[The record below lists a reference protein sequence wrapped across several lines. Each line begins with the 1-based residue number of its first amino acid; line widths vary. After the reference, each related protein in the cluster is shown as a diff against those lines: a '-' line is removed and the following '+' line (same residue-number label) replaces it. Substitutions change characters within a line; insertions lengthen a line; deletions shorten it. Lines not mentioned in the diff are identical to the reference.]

1 MLGVKFGRRSWC
13 LRSVSLAAMLMP
25 LIAASARAQ
34 WTCQTATPIT
44 IGVVV
49 NGNNA
54 SSPGD
59 GVTGLCTPTN
69 RAAWHSF
76 VPSVTGVHTISTCGS
91 GINAVAALFSDC
103 GLSAVVCDDDTC
115 GDDAVL
121 VSTLNAGQ
129 TYYLRVASSGATAGG
144 SYAVLISQ
152 PPTGVISGDLCGT
165 GAFLATNSTQTF
177 INGPT
182 TGTDVS
188 ACGTG
193 DTSDVF
199 FAFNADA
206 PGTYRVQVCTQAFQP
221 VLSAQ
226 AACFSATSLQ
236 CDVGTQAAPCAGGG
250 SASLLIT
257 PATVP
262 SQVLIRVAGV
272 RGSFG
277 PFEMTLFAPSSNDAC
292 ANARVLS
299 VGTPVSGRTSPII
312 GTEGTVA
319 CATSAF
325 DVWYT
330 FVPPVLASY
339 TISTCTQPVFD
350 TVLSVHTACP
360 GVPGAGVIAC
370 SDNACGSASSVTL
383 SLAAGTP
390 YRVRVAGKGAA
401 PNAEWGPFAILVSQN
416 APSNDN
422 CFSARTTFEGSIVD
436 SSTIGATGTDQTP
449 GCASNDTK
457 DVWFDFTP
465 TVTSTY
471 AVNTCGSG
479 SSAGVSVFQSCT
491 GAPIAC
497 NESDSSFCDSTAG
510 ARVSVAMVA
519 GTRYLIRVATPDGGE
534 GSFRLVVVRQP
545 AIGDNCADAMDINGS
560 GSRPFS
566 FLGATPSGVSSCG
579 GDPSAP
585 DVWFSFV
592 GGPERFFRVQT
603 CGSSTPLTLSV
614 FSESPCTGML
624 TPIACGGSV
633 PSICGTSE
641 GSIARLF
648 TRSRQTYYI
657 RAAAT
662 TSLLGAANISIEP
675 DAPIN
680 DRCDDAMPL
689 PLGTAVLGSNVDATT
704 DALASC
710 AADGRDVWYQLL
722 PAATGWYR
730 IDTCTATS
738 SSSPLNTVMT
748 LHASCAAPAYACNDD
763 NTTACG
769 SGSNRSALV
778 VRLVAGNPVLLRVA
792 GASGAQGTFSA
803 RWQLVPP
810 PNDTCAQ
817 AIAVGNG
824 TVELD
829 TLGATDDAPGITGC
843 TITPSLTAMRSDVWF
858 RYTAP
863 QSGTARISV
872 CGSLFDSVLAVS
884 SATGG
889 CPSSAYPI
897 LACNDDSICVPGSGV
912 TTAQSAVNLPVTAN
926 QAYFI
931 RIGSRDGSGG
941 PGFLQITQGNLCA
954 CDFNRSG
961 TLTSVDIIDFLN
973 AWFSQLSSAD
983 FNQMGGV
990 TTSDIIDFLNCFFTR
1005 PAGC

>member
-13 LRSVSLAAMLMP
+13 LRSVSLAAMVIP
-25 LIAASARAQ
+25 LLSATAQAQ

-44 IGVVV
+44 IGGVF
-49 NGNNA
+49 NGNTA
-54 SSPGD
+54 ASPGD
-59 GVTGLCTPTN
+59 GVMGLCVATN

-91 GINAVAALFSDC
+91 GINAVATLFSDC
-103 GLSAVVCDDDTC
+103 GLSAVACDDDTC

-165 GAFLATNSTQTF
+165 GAFLVTNSTQTF

-221 VLSAQ
+221 VLSVQ
-226 AACFSATSLQ
+226 AACFSATSVQ
-236 CDVGTQAAPCAGGG
+236 CDVGTQAAACAGGG

-277 PFEMTLFAPSSNDAC
+277 PFAITLFAPSSNDAC
-292 ANARVLS
+292 ANARVLAAD
-299 VGTPVSGRTSPII
+299 VPQVGRTSPII
-312 GTEGTVA
+312 GTDTTVN
-319 CATSAF
+319 CAQSSF

-330 FVPPVLASY
+330 FTPQISGPF
-339 TISTCTQPVFD
+339 TISTCGASTFD

-401 PNAEWGPFAILVSQN
+401 PNGQWGDFTILAAQN
-416 APSNDN
+416 APTNDQ
-422 CFSARTTFEGSIVD
+422 CGAASAIIEGSLVIG
-436 SSTIGATGTDQTP
+436 TTAGATGTDLTP
-449 GCASNDTK
+449 GCAEGDSK
-457 DVWFDFTP
+457 DVWYAFTP
-465 TVTSTY
+465 TLSATY
-471 AVNTCGSG
+471 VVHTCGSPTAA
-479 SSAGVSVFQSCT
+479 SVSVFDSCA

-497 NESDSSFCDSTAG
+497 SESDPSFCGSG
-510 ARVSVAMVA
+510 NGGRIGVALNS
-519 GTRYLIRVATPDGGE
+519 GGSYRIRVATLGGGE
-534 GSFRLVVVRQP
+534 GQFQLAVIRQP
-545 AIGDNCADAMDINGS
+545 AAGDDCGAPLSLSLGVPAAA
-560 GSRPFS
+560 S
-566 FLGATPSGVSSCG
+566 FAGATASGVSSCAA
-579 GDPSAP
+579 PSSP
-585 DVWFSFV
+585 DLWFSFT
-592 GGPERFFRVQT
+592 PATTRHFRIQS
-603 CGSSTPLTLSV
+603 CGSATPLTLGV
-614 FSESPCTGML
+614 FTGASCSSGL
-624 TPIACGGSV
+624 SPIACGTWATTF
-633 PSICGTSE
+633 CGSE
-641 GSIARLF
+641 GSLARALL
-648 TRSRQTYYI
+648 TGGQTYLI

-662 TSLLGAANISIEP
+662 SSLLGAATITVESEVP
-675 DAPIN
+675 GN
-680 DRCDDAMPL
+680 DRCDDAISL
-689 PLGTAVLGSNVDATT
+689 PLGTAALGTNIDATT

-738 SSSPLNTVMT
+738 SPQLNTVMT

-792 GASGAQGTFSA
+792 GAGGAQGVFSV

-829 TLGATDDAPGITGC
+829 TLGATDDAPGITAC
-843 TITPSLTAMRSDVWF
+843 TITPSLTAIRSDVWF

-863 QSGTARISV
+863 QTGTARISV

-912 TTAQSAVNLPVTAN
+912 TTAQSAVTVSVTAN

-931 RIGSRDGSGG
+931 RLGSRDGSGG
-941 PGFLQITQGNLCA
+941 PGFLQIAQGNLCA

-961 TLTSVDIIDFLN
+961 TLTSLDIIDFLN
-973 AWFSQLSSAD
+973 AWFAQLSTAD
-983 FNQMGGV
+983 FNQMGGI

-1005 PAGC
+1005 PPGC